1 MSRGRAD
8 AAQSRRR
15 RPRVAAVALAA
26 AASWAALT
34 GCRPAPREYSTWA
47 SLGEEPAKAA
57 LPEPEALPP
66 QGAVPWAGTVSHH
79 LLADGLID
87 RWFAEL
93 ASRRKVE
100 TFYVLTPSH
109 WNLVPMGCAVTDG
122 RWRVAGGFVE
132 SDRAKAAA
140 LARTLGAARGEALE
154 PAVFD
159 GEHGASTL
167 MPYIARHFPRARV
180 VAVAYRGEPPLDQ
193 PMAES
198 LARALAPAF
207 SNNGKAHS
215 FLLVSADFA
224 HHGDREG
231 TAVKDART
239 RRFFEAPSTGT
250 WISAGCDNRPGIYA
264 IARLAG
270 SGARAAVL
278 FHSDSLALSGRDPG
292 DITSYFFSF
301 LWD

>member
-1 MSRGRAD
+1 MRRGD
-8 AAQSRRR
+8 AAAAAARRR
-15 RPRVAAVALAA
+15 RPRASAALGAALGAALAG
-26 AASWAALT
+26 SAALA
-34 GCRPAPREYSTWA
+34 GCGDPPREYSTWE
-47 SLGEEPAKAA
+47 SLGERPARIA

-66 QGAVPWAGTVSHH
+66 PGAAPWAGTVSHH

-87 RWFAEL
+87 RWFSEL
-93 ASRRKVE
+93 ASRRNVE

-109 WNLVPMGCAVTDG
+109 WDLARVGCAVTDG
-122 RWRVAGGFVE
+122 RWRVAGGWVE
-132 SDRAKAAA
+132 SDRAKAAS
-140 LARTLGAARGEALE
+140 LARELGRPLE

-167 MPYIARHFPRARV
+167 MPYIARRFPRAKV

-207 SNNGKAHS
+207 SKEGKS
-215 FLLVSADFA
+215 RNFLIVSADFA
-224 HHGDREG
+224 HHGDSAG
-231 TAVKDART
+231 TEFKDART
-239 RRFFEAPSTGT
+239 RRFFEAPSMDT
-250 WISAGCDNRPGIYA
+250 WIFAGCDNRPGIYA
-264 IARLAG
+264 VARLAD
-270 SGARAAVL
+270 SLARAAVL